1 MKFRTASSFAF
12 LALLQSSSTSPTVL
26 PVVGSHCYDVA
37 TTTQLL
43 TDAQR
48 RDPFANDGRPRSVM
62 VSGFYPTKS
71 CREQAVERYMPPAT
85 AAFQND
91 KFAAYGL
98 PNGSFEAL
106 GLKTCKTMAKPH
118 TRGSSPLPL
127 VLFSGALS
135 TSRLLY
141 SNMLQSIAAA
151 GYTVVSIDHPY
162 DADAVEYPNGTLI
175 RGVPI
180 DTNADIELALA
191 TRVAD
196 IKFVYDHLTSTSNQ
210 AAPHLLPAFPR
221 RRAPK
226 TAVIGHS
233 LGGAAAAAALLAMPA
248 LHSGLNL
255 DGSLFGRVLTTG
267 LDRPFMLVGHANKT
281 QATDP
286 SWAAVWPLLRG
297 WKREF
302 EVTKA
307 AHYSFSDLPAAVAA
321 LGLQDVLPVEVGD
334 VLGRIEGGRMAGL
347 TVRYVCAFLDRTL
360 KGVQTGFLDGGSAEF
375 PEVKRVA

>member
-1 MKFRTASSFAF
+1 MKFQTASNFAF
-12 LALLQSSSTSPTVL
+12 LALLQSASATPTVL

-37 TTTQLL
+37 VTTQLL

-62 VSGFYPTKS
+62 ISSFYPTKS
-71 CREQAVERYMPPAT
+71 CREQTVERYMPPAT
-85 AAFQND
+85 AALQND

-106 GLKTCKTMAKPH
+106 GLKTCKTMAKPN
-118 TRGSSPLPL
+118 TRGSSSLPL

-175 RGVPI
+175 SGVPL
-180 DTNADIELALA
+180 DTDADIELTLA

-196 IKFVYDHLTSTSNQ
+196 IKFVYDHLTSPATT
-210 AAPHLLPAFPR
+210 PRLLPAFPR

-226 TAVIGHS
+226 AAVIGHS
-233 LGGAAAAAALLAMPA
+233 LGGAAAAAAMLAMPS

-255 DGSLFGRVLTTG
+255 DGSMFGRVLTTG

-286 SWAAVWPLLRG
+286 SWAAVWPQLRA

-307 AHYSFSDLPAAVAA
+307 AHYSFSDLPAVVAA

-334 VLGRIEGGRMAGL
+334 VLGRIEGERMAGL

-360 KGVQTGFLDGGSAEF
+360 KGVQTGFLDGESGEF
-375 PEVKRVA
+375 TEVKRVA

>member
-1 MKFRTASSFAF
+1 MKFQTASSFAF
-12 LALLQSSSTSPTVL
+12 LALLHSSSTSPTVL

-37 TTTQLL
+37 ITTQLL
-43 TDAQR
+43 TDVQR
-48 RDPFANDGRPRSVM
+48 RDPFANDGRPRSIM
-62 VSGFYPTKS
+62 ISSFHPTKS
-71 CREQAVERYMPPAT
+71 CREHAVERYMPPAT

-106 GLKTCKTMAKPH
+106 GLKTCKTAAKPH
-118 TRGSSPLPL
+118 TRGSSALPL
-127 VLFSGALS
+127 VLFSGALG

-141 SNMLQSIAAA
+141 SAMLQSIAAA

-175 RGVPI
+175 RGVPL
-180 DTNADIELALA
+180 DTDADIERALA
-191 TRVAD
+191 TRIAD
-196 IKFVYDHLTSTSNQ
+196 IKFVYDHLTTVSNK
-210 AAPHLLPAFPR
+210 AAP

-233 LGGAAAAAALLAMPA
+233 FGGAAAAAALLAMPA

-255 DGSLFGRVLTTG
+255 DGSLFGRVLTMG

-286 SWAAVWPLLRG
+286 SWAAVWPRLRA

-302 EVTKA
+302 EVTQA

-334 VLGRIEGGRMAGL
+334 VLGRIEGGRMARL
-347 TVRYVCAFLDRTL
+347 TGRYVCAFLDRTL
-360 KGVQTGFLDGGSAEF
+360 KGVQTGFLDGGSGEF

>member
-1 MKFRTASSFAF
+1 MKFQTVSSFAF

-26 PVVGSHCYDVA
+26 PIVGSHCYDVA

-43 TDAQR
+43 TDPHR
-48 RDPFANDGRPRSVM
+48 RDPFANDGRPRSIM
-62 VSGFYPTKS
+62 ISSFHPTKS
-71 CREQAVERYMPPAT
+71 CRQHAVERYMPPAT

-91 KFAAYGL
+91 KYAAYGL
-98 PNGSFEAL
+98 PNGSFDAL
-106 GLKTCKTMAKPH
+106 GLATCKTTAKPP
-118 TRGSSPLPL
+118 TRVPSALPL

-141 SNMLQSIAAA
+141 SAMLQSIAAA

-162 DADAVEYPNGTLI
+162 DADVVEYTNGTLV

-180 DTNADIELALA
+180 DTDADIERALA

-196 IKFVYDHLTSTSNQ
+196 ISFVYDQLTSPSNK
-210 AAPHLLPAFPR
+210 ATPRLLPAFP

-233 LGGAAAAAALLAMPA
+233 FGGAAAAAAMLAMPA
-248 LHSGLNL
+248 LQGGLDL
-255 DGSLFGRVLTTG
+255 DGSLFGRVLTAG

-302 EVTKA
+302 EVSEA
-307 AHYSFSDLPAAVAA
+307 AHYSFSDLPAVMAA
-321 LGLQDVLPVEVGD
+321 LGLQDVLPVEIGE
-334 VLGRIEGGRMAGL
+334 VLGRIEGARMAGL
-347 TVRYVCAFLDRTL
+347 TVKYVCEFLDRTL
-360 KGVQTGFLDGGSAEF
+360 KGVQTGFLDGGSVEF